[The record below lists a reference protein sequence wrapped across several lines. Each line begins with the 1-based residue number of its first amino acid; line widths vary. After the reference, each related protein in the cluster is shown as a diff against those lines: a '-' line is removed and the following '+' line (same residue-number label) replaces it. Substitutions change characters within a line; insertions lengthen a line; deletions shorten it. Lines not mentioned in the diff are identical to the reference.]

1 MTSQQH
7 YSQGL
12 ETYRVPMTLYAEN
25 REKLVRSLS
34 TKENCGIILLEGG
47 KQETRHD
54 TDHEPIFRQE
64 SYFHYLFGTNQPDC
78 FGAVSFSDN
87 SAVVNGGDV
96 SNKKMKLC
104 NVKTVLFVPTWDEEV
119 ATVCGESPDFVELAQ
134 ELGVDEVRDVNDV
147 KGWIE
152 GEMGRLGLKGE
163 SNGANNGNGAVNG
176 VENHPKLFVL
186 KGLNTDSGNYAKPA
200 YYDGID
206 ELKRGVKDEET
217 LFHCIAECRV
227 HKTPAEISLMQYT
240 NYISSLA
247 HVDVMRKARP
257 GMMEYQLESLFM
269 HHTYYYGGCRFMSY
283 TCICACGPNAKIL
296 HYGHAG
302 RPNSRL
308 LLENDMALLDMGA
321 EYHCYASDITCS
333 FPVSGSFTSDQLAV
347 YEAVL
352 NAQVRVIQQLKPGVS
367 WVDMHRDAE
376 REILKGLITCGVLIA
391 DGDVDSV
398 IESMLDVD
406 LGAIFM
412 PHGLGHLI
420 GIDTHDVGGYLEG
433 FPSRSSRPGLK
444 KLRTARI
451 MEKDMVRCYFINR
464 LLDGALKNEK
474 QRHFINEKR
483 LRDFRGFGGVRLE
496 DNVVITSDGCD
507 NLTQSPR
514 APQEVSD
521 VMAGGEWPP
530 KIDIMPKLKRKW
542 AVCKGGAMEIL
553 DVAK

>member
-87 SAVVNGGDV
+87 SVVVNGGDV

-163 SNGANNGNGAVNG
+163 SNGASNGNGAVNG

-227 HKTPAEISLMQYT
+227 HKVRIC
-240 NYISSLA
+240 LA
-247 HVDVMRKARP
+247 
-257 GMMEYQLESLFM
+257 LS
-269 HHTYYYGGCRFMSY
+269 
-283 TCICACGPNAKIL
+283 
-296 HYGHAG
+296 
-302 RPNSRL
+302 
-308 LLENDMALLDMGA
+308 
-321 EYHCYASDITCS
+321 CS
-333 FPVSGSFTSDQLAV
+333 F
-347 YEAVL
+347 
-352 NAQVRVIQQLKPGVS
+352 
-367 WVDMHRDAE
+367 
-376 REILKGLITCGVLIA
+376 
-391 DGDVDSV
+391 
-398 IESMLDVD
+398 
-406 LGAIFM
+406 
-412 PHGLGHLI
+412 
-420 GIDTHDVGGYLEG
+420 
-433 FPSRSSRPGLK
+433 
-444 KLRTARI
+444 
-451 MEKDMVRCYFINR
+451 
-464 LLDGALKNEK
+464 
-474 QRHFINEKR
+474 
-483 LRDFRGFGGVRLE
+483 
-496 DNVVITSDGCD
+496 
-507 NLTQSPR
+507 
-514 APQEVSD
+514 
-521 VMAGGEWPP
+521 
-530 KIDIMPKLKRKW
+530 
-542 AVCKGGAMEIL
+542 
-553 DVAK
+553 